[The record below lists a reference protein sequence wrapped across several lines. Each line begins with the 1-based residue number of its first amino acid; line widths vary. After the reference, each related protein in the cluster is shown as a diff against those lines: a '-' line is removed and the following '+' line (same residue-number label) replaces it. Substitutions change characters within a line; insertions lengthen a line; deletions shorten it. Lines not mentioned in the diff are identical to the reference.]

1 LAESLETR
9 QLLSSLSTVP
19 TATVSGTDT
28 KGDRWTLTLYGPGTL
43 NVVDK
48 NGNAFTPANQYTPD
62 DINTIT
68 VSGTITAE
76 SRLVGKVTFVP
87 ANSDGR
93 VFFQQL
99 TINDTGAYGQLNPA
113 LVRPRASTPQN
124 GIAAVDMPDF
134 WLGWTGNPT
143 NTAPTAKSNFHS
155 VAVTTAGVVTTTPFN
170 LAGGINA
177 PEGINVLRFGGVD
190 TTYSPTGVTP
200 LDQTGQNNEFVI
212 NLGPPIAGGTSIIV
226 NKVKTDTVPPMT
238 GSTNPTSDSVTF
250 LVAGRINLF
259 QANEIDGNTATGTT
273 STGTPYTAP
282 TQFFFAPPVTSTQ
295 PPQPQTPLLPGG
307 TYLVSDVLADS
318 GVTTGQIGDIRIG
331 GNVTNFTA
339 FALETDTFSQFPP
352 VSYIDPDPV
361 NGPAVSNFF
370 IGGQTDNV
378 ILVAPSG
385 SRNVFFG
392 QGMDNVFINTEFIQ
406 NLQANRGAV
415 GSAVTVKRNIGNMV
429 MGGDVIN
436 TVIQSGYDQFLS
448 DVANIPATT
457 VQGASVP
464 AAGVFNGQAPPTII
478 NRISNAESQFNQPNA
493 QTFSPLAHGGGA
505 IHGRIAGNVTN
516 SIISVSVDPNPF
528 LPNPSETSTP
538 SNPGQFQNVTS
549 KTFPFGAP
557 NNIVL
562 PRGVLNLK
570 VEGAVNNSAIQTG
583 SAGAPNPLG
592 LTAPAVDPNIT
603 PTSAFFAKQVR
614 VEHLPVIPPNVP
626 EAPYKS
632 PVPYHIGQRFLK
644 GLFKKDNSV
653 ILPTRPAGK
662 K

>member
-1 LAESLETR
+1 MSMRKPTPSRRSLRPLAESLETR

-19 TATVSGTDT
+19 SATVSGTDT

-48 NGNAFTPANQYTPD
+48 SGNAFTPANQYTPD

-87 ANSDGR
+87 TNSDGR

-99 TINDTGAYGQLNPA
+99 TIDNTGEYGQLNPA

-134 WLGWTGNPT
+134 WLGDTSGLT
-143 NTAPTAKSNFHS
+143 PTAKSNFHS
-155 VAVTTAGVVTTTPFN
+155 VTVGTVTTPFF

-177 PEGINVLRFGGVD
+177 PEGINNLRFGGVD
-190 TTYSPTGVTP
+190 TTFTPAVGTP
-200 LDQTGQNNEFVI
+200 LDQTNQNNEFVI
-212 NLGPPIAGGTSIIV
+212 NLGPPIIGGTSIIV
-226 NKVKTDTVPPMT
+226 NKVITDAVPST
-238 GSTNPTSDSVTF
+238 TAGSTAVNQQSVTF
-250 LVAGRINLF
+250 VVNGRINLF
-259 QANEIDGNTATGTT
+259 QANEIDGATGT
-273 STGTPYTAP
+273 GLVP
-282 TQFFFAPPVTSTQ
+282 TQFTPPTSTS
-295 PPQPQTPLLPGG
+295 TSLLPGG
-307 TYLVSDVLADS
+307 TYLVSDAPATS
-318 GVTTGQIGDIRIG
+318 GLTTGQIGDIRIG
-331 GNVTNFTA
+331 GNATNFTA
-339 FALETDTFSQFPP
+339 FALDTDLVTSPSTDT
-352 VSYIDPDPV
+352 VT
-361 NGPAVSNFF
+361 GPQVSNFF

-392 QGMDNVFINTEFIQ
+392 QGMDNVYINTEFIQ

-415 GSAVTVKRNIGNMV
+415 GSAVTVKRNIGNLV

-436 TVIQSGYDQFLS
+436 SFIQSGYDQELS
-448 DVANIPATT
+448 AVANTPATS
-457 VQGASVP
+457 VQGATVP
-464 AAGVFNGQAPPTII
+464 AGGVFNGEAPPTIM
-478 NRISNAESQFNQPNA
+478 NRISNAVFNEA
-493 QTFSPLAHGGGA
+493 TFSPLAHGGGA

-516 SIISVSVDPNPF
+516 SIFSVSVDPNPF
-528 LPNPSETSTP
+528 LPNPSETN
-538 SNPGQFQNVTS
+538 NPGQFQNVTS

-562 PRGVLNLK
+562 PRGVLSVK
-570 VEGAVNNSAIQTG
+570 VEGAVNNSGLQQGT
-583 SAGAPNPLG
+583 SPL
-592 LTAPAVDPNIT
+592 VDPNIA
-603 PTSAFFAKQVR
+603 PTSAFFAKKVS

-644 GLFKKDNSV
+644 GLFKIDKSV
-653 ILPTRPAGK
+653 TLPTRPAGK

>member
-1 LAESLETR
+1 MSMRKPAPSRRSLRPLAESLETR

-19 TATVSGTDT
+19 TATVSGTDS

-48 NGNAFTPANQYTPD
+48 NGNAFTPANKFTPD

-76 SRLVGKVTFVP
+76 SRLVGKVTSVP

-99 TINDTGAYGQLNPA
+99 TIDNTGEYGQLNPA

-134 WLGWTGNPT
+134 WLGETSG
-143 NTAPTAKSNFHS
+143 TAPTATSNFH
-155 VAVTTAGVVTTTPFN
+155 AVGTTPFN

-190 TTYSPTGVTP
+190 TTFTPAGGTP
-200 LDQTGQNNEFVI
+200 LDQTPQNNEFVI
-212 NLGPPIAGGTSIIV
+212 NLGPPIVGGTSIIV
-226 NKVKTDTVPPMT
+226 NKVITGAGLVTPSSGTPTVFQE
-238 GSTNPTSDSVTF
+238 SVTF
-250 LVAGRINLF
+250 VVAGRINLF
-259 QANEIDGNTATGTT
+259 QANEIDGDTGTA
-273 STGTPYTAP
+273 SNGSSLVP
-282 TQFFFAPPVTSTQ
+282 TQFAAPPVTPTVS
-295 PPQPQTPLLPGG
+295 PLLPGG
-307 TYLVSDVLADS
+307 TYLVSDVLS
-318 GVTTGQIGDIRIG
+318 GSALTTGQIGDIRIG
-331 GNVTNFTA
+331 GNATNFTA
-339 FALETDTFSQFPP
+339 FALETDTFTPP
-352 VSYIDPDPV
+352 PSVDPV
-361 NGPAVSNFF
+361 TGPQVSNFF

-436 TVIQSGYDQFLS
+436 TVIQSGYDQDLS
-448 DVANIPATT
+448 AVASSPVTSIQGVT
-457 VQGASVP
+457 VSSG
-464 AAGVFNGQAPPTII
+464 GVFNGQAPPTIL
-478 NRISNAESQFNQPNA
+478 NRISNAVLFNQA
-493 QTFSPLAHGGGA
+493 SFSPLAHGGGA

-528 LPNPSETSTP
+528 LPNPSETNT
-538 SNPGQFQNVTS
+538 PGQFQNVTS

-570 VEGAVNNSAIQTG
+570 VEGAVNNSAIQQG
-583 SAGAPNPLG
+583 STTTPNPLG
-592 LTAPAVDPNIT
+592 LTAPAVDPNIA
-603 PTSAFFAKQVR
+603 PTSAFFAKKVS

-626 EAPYKS
+626 EAPYPS
-632 PVPYHIGQRFLK
+632 PTPYHIGQRFLK

-653 ILPTRPAGK
+653 ALPSRPTGK